1 LKGEGSW
8 YKVFLEKKQ
17 PHPKGEDLNQEGES
31 MIQQGILPFKIEHT
45 EELITPRSGLALF
58 AEVIRA
64 LKVGE
69 KVEAYFPKPGSN
81 RGYEAWS
88 YIEPVLL
95 MLEGG
100 GRHIEDL
107 REIRDDAALRRLVGI
122 KEMPSLSTYGDW
134 LARMGGRGGIR
145 AIRGVNDE
153 VAEKIVGRVGT
164 SEETL
169 DVDAT
174 VIEAEKQEAEWTY
187 KKVRGYQPM
196 LGFLAETGLCL
207 THEFRKGNRPAQH
220 GAVRFLK
227 RCLRLCPKTRR
238 LRSDSAFYQADVINW
253 CEAHGI
259 GYTITADQDAAVK
272 EVIKTVRDW
281 TPLPGK
287 EEKQS
292 DREVGTAIHAMSK
305 KGEPFRLII
314 QRWSDP
320 QLPLFSQPDYC
331 YHVIATD
338 RDDLSAEEVI
348 RFHNER
354 GQAENRIKELKVGF
368 GMEQM
373 TSGDYRANA
382 LWFGLGVLV
391 YNLTLAQK
399 LLFLD
404 PDYSTKTVATL
415 RWQIIQTAGRL
426 VRHGRCL
433 ILRLAASWEKFQL
446 FLRIRSRTA
455 AFT

>member
-1 LKGEGSW
+1 
-8 YKVFLEKKQ
+8 
-17 PHPKGEDLNQEGES
+17 
-31 MIQQGILPFKIEHT
+31 MIQQGILPFKIEHI

-69 KVEAYFPKPGSN
+69 KVETHFPKPGSN

-122 KEMPSLSTYGDW
+122 EEMPSLSTYGDW
-134 LARMGGRGGIR
+134 LVRMGAGGGLR
-145 AIRGVNDE
+145 AIRGVNEE
-153 VAEKIVGRVGT
+153 VAEMILQRTGT
-164 SEETL
+164 PEATL

-174 VIEAEKQEAEWTY
+174 VIEAEKEEAEWTY

-227 RCLRLCPKTRR
+227 RCLRLCPKIRR
-238 LRSDSAFYQADVINW
+238 LRSDSAFYQADVLAW
-253 CEAHGI
+253 CEEQGI

-281 TPLPGK
+281 TPLRGRDGRAT
-287 EEKQS
+287 
-292 DREVGTAIHAMSK
+292 DRELGTAIHAMTK

-314 QRWSDP
+314 QRWPDP
-320 QLPLFSQPDYC
+320 QLPLFQKPKYC
-331 YHVIATD
+331 YHVIATNL
-338 RDDLSAEEVI
+338 DDLTAEEVI
-348 RFHNER
+348 RFHNLR
-354 GQAENRIKELKVGF
+354 GQAENHIKELKIGF

-426 VRHGRCL
+426 VRHGRRL
-433 ILRLAASWEKFQL
+433 ILCLATSWEKVQL

-455 AFT
+455 AFV

>member
-1 LKGEGSW
+1 M
-8 YKVFLEKKQ
+8 
-17 PHPKGEDLNQEGES
+17 GEDLNQEGKS
-31 MIQQGILPFKIEHT
+31 MISQGILRFKIEHT
-45 EELITPRSGLALF
+45 EEQITPRSGLALF

-64 LKVGE
+64 LDVRR
-69 KVEAYFPKPGSN
+69 KVEGHFPKPGSN

-107 REIRDDAALRRLVGI
+107 REIRDDAALRQLGGI
-122 KEMPSLSTYGDW
+122 GEMPSLSTYGDW
-134 LARMGGRGGIR
+134 LVRMGSGGGVAAIR
-145 AIRGVNDE
+145 AVNDE
-153 VAEKIVGRVGT
+153 VAETIHRRTGT
-164 SEETL
+164 SDYTL

-227 RCLRLCPKTRR
+227 RCLKLCPKIRR
-238 LRSDSAFYQADVINW
+238 LRSDSAFYQADVLAW
-253 CEAHGI
+253 CEEHDL
-259 GYTITADQDAAVK
+259 GYTITADQDPAIK

-281 TPLPGK
+281 TTLRDKDGK
-287 EEKQS
+287 PT
-292 DREVGTAIHAMSK
+292 DREVGTAIHAMAK
-305 KGEPFRLII
+305 KGEPFRLVI
-314 QRWSDP
+314 QRWRDP
-320 QLPLFSQPDYC
+320 QLPLFQKPEYC
-331 YHVIATD
+331 YYVIATN
-338 RDDLSAEEVI
+338 RDDRSPEEVI

-354 GQAENRIKELKVGF
+354 GQAENEIKELKIGF

-382 LWFGLGVLV
+382 VWFGFGVLT
-391 YNLTLAQK
+391 YNLTLAEK

-404 PDYSTKTVATL
+404 AEWKTKTVATL
-415 RWQIIQTAGRL
+415 RWQLIETAGRL
-426 VRHGRCL
+426 VRHGRRL
-433 ILRLAASWEKFQL
+433 VLRLAASWEKFQL
-446 FLRIRSRTA
+446 YLRIRARLA
-455 AFT
+455 AFL